1 MSVFARYKS
10 QKSIKRNSSTCENCE
25 LRVKKFRLLGIGS
38 VMFRYYASIVLIYIV
53 LYSLKPF
60 FFKTTMY
67 SGKQKDVIDNIYF
80 YYKLLCSRT
89 ESFIN
94 EHPEAVEILTSYFEA
109 TGFRPM
115 KPVQQTSIITG
126 VSERSIRRFDEQQTF
141 RDSLEPQKHLTG
153 RRSMVLPD
161 WCLES
166 IRSIVLFKFLVLFY
180 CTKYWHIF
188 GERL

>member
-1 MSVFARYKS
+1 
-10 QKSIKRNSSTCENCE
+10 
-25 LRVKKFRLLGIGS
+25 
-38 VMFRYYASIVLIYIV
+38 
-53 LYSLKPF
+53 
-60 FFKTTMY
+60 MY
-67 SGKQKDVIDNIYF
+67 SGKQKEVINNIYF

-153 RRSMVLPD
+153 RSMVLPD
-161 WCLES
+161 WCLELS
-166 IRSIVLFKFLVLFY
+166 GIVRHRIIFLVLFY
-180 CTKYWHIF
+180 YTKYWHIF

>member
-1 MSVFARYKS
+1 MH
-10 QKSIKRNSSTCENCE
+10 
-25 LRVKKFRLLGIGS
+25 
-38 VMFRYYASIVLIYIV
+38 
-53 LYSLKPF
+53 
-60 FFKTTMY
+60 
-67 SGKQKDVIDNIYF
+67 SGKQNEIINNIYF

-126 VSERSIRRFDEQQTF
+126 APERSIRRFDEQQTF

-166 IRSIVLFKFLVLFY
+166 IRSIVLCKFLVLFY